1 MKAIGY
7 DYGTTTSWMAVYGSA
22 RNTTLLKSKPSAA
35 MVKRN
40 GNEITYGTNAILA
53 SDGEGS
59 FVSSP
64 KRYLVEKNCEMFR
77 NRYSC
82 ELHEIIKGFSL
93 DMLDH
98 NLRIPLQGEDV
109 HVTVTM
115 PNCYDGRQM
124 NFMRHCMEEAFGQ
137 RCRSY
142 KIHLLPEPV
151 AAALYYCLKTN
162 IPNGIEEKTYIVT
175 CDIGGGTTD
184 LAAIFLHRKKE
195 QGGKYQITFRV
206 EATQSDGSLGGNDI
220 DKLMMARA
228 RNELAN
234 GRFANE
240 VETAQQI
247 TRMKETLSSEN
258 STSLKLTRSDGEQ
271 IDFFMMRGT
280 LERDLDI
287 ENDNSFCERLKRLID
302 ELKNQM
308 EQQYQTAGYGHFD
321 WSKAKLLPVG
331 GSMRTPKLREQLR
344 ANFPLSTMCELPTE
358 APDTYNSVAYGAMC
372 YSAVKADLLPAI
384 KIAIEGRTLHPISVE
399 VVNRCLVPLVSA
411 NMPDGEYYTDSLRPL
426 YIDGNDTF
434 RIDSI
439 RLFLTDDKEAKPA
452 DKPDY
457 EISLSV
463 TLNAHGREADDIP
476 IRLTVT
482 IEHSEISSVRV
493 SISGAMPNGT
503 DYETVVSKDHMN
515 HKNNKNTE
523 RTKTCHQQ

>member
-7 DYGTTTSWMAVYGSA
+7 DYGTTTSWMAVYESA
-22 RNTTLLKSKPSAA
+22 QPPLLKSEPSAA

-53 SDGEGS
+53 SNGEGS

-64 KRYLVEKNCEMFR
+64 KRYLVGKNCEMFR
-77 NRYSC
+77 NCYSC

-124 NFMRHCMEEAFGQ
+124 NFMRRCMEEAFGQ
-137 RCRSY
+137 RCGSY

-162 IPNGIEEKTYIVT
+162 ISNGIEEKTYIVT

-184 LAAIFLHRKKE
+184 LAVIFLHRKKE
-195 QGGKYQITFRV
+195 QKGKYQITFRV

-220 DKLMMARA
+220 DKLIMARA
-228 RNELAN
+228 HELAN
-234 GRFANE
+234 GQFADE
-240 VETAQQI
+240 VETAREI

-258 STSLKLTRSDGEQ
+258 STSSILTRSDGEP

-302 ELKNQM
+302 GLKNQM

-321 WSKAKLLPVG
+321 WSKARLLPVG
-331 GSMRTPKLREQLR
+331 GSMKTPKLRELLR
-344 ANFPLSTMCELPTE
+344 TNFPLSTICELPTE

-384 KIAIEGRTLHPISVE
+384 EIAIEGRTLHPISVE
-399 VVNRCLVPLVSA
+399 VANRRLVPLVSV
-411 NMPDGEYYTDSLRPL
+411 NMPDGEYHTDSLRPL
-426 YIDGNDTF
+426 HIDGNDTF

-439 RLFLTDDKEAKPA
+439 RLFQTDDKEIKST
-452 DKPDY
+452 DEPDC
-457 EISLSV
+457 EIPLGI

-482 IEHSEISSVRV
+482 IEHSEISSARV
-493 SISGAMPNGT
+493 SISGAMPDGT
-503 DYETVVSKDHMN
+503 DFKTVVSKDHMN
-515 HKNNKNTE
+515 HKDTE
-523 RTKTCHQQ
+523 RTKTCHQHT

>member
-7 DYGTTTSWMAVYGSA
+7 DYGTTTSWMAVYSPA
-22 RNTTLLKSKPSAA
+22 PNPILLKSKPSAA
-35 MVKRN
+35 MLKNN
-40 GNEITYGTNAILA
+40 GNEIIYGTNAILA

-109 HVTVTM
+109 HVTITI

-124 NFMRHCMEEAFGQ
+124 NFMRSCMEEAFGH
-137 RCRSY
+137 RCGSC

-184 LAAIFLHRKKE
+184 LAVIFLHRRKE
-195 QGGKYQITFRV
+195 QDGRYRITFRV

-220 DKLMMARA
+220 DELMMARA
-228 RNELAN
+228 RQELKAN
-234 GRFANE
+234 GRFADE
-240 VETAQQI
+240 VGTARQI
-247 TRMKETLSSEN
+247 TQMKERLSSQNKE
-258 STSLKLTRSDGEQ
+258 SLTLTQSDGEQ
-271 IDFFMMRGT
+271 KEFFMTRTT
-280 LERDLDI
+280 LESDLDI
-287 ENDNSFCERLKRLID
+287 GNSNSFCERLTGLITK
-302 ELKNQM
+302 LKSQM
-308 EQQYQTAGYGHFD
+308 EQQYKADGYGYFD
-321 WSKAKLLPVG
+321 WSQVKLLPVG
-331 GSMRTPKLREQLR
+331 GSMKIPKLRQQLK
-344 ANFPLSTMCELPTE
+344 ACFPQSGDIPELPAE

-372 YSAVKADLLPAI
+372 YSAINAGLLPAI
-384 KIAIEGRTLHPISVE
+384 KSIAIEGRTLHPISVE
-399 VVNRCLVPLVSA
+399 VANRRLVPLVSA
-411 NMPDGEYYTDSLRPL
+411 NMPDGEYHTDSLRPL
-426 YIDGNDTF
+426 HIDGDGTF

-439 RLFLTDDKEAKPA
+439 RLFLTDDKEAKPT

-457 EISLSV
+457 EIPLGV
-463 TLNAHGREADDIP
+463 TLNAHGRKADDIP
-476 IRLTVT
+476 IKLAVT
-482 IEHSEISSVRV
+482 IVRSEISSARV
-493 SISGAMPNGT
+493 SIAGVMPDGN
-503 DYETVVSKDHMN
+503 DF
-515 HKNNKNTE
+515 E
-523 RTKTCHQQ
+523 RTIDHIKH